1 MAVIWA
7 RINTL
12 LLLLVLLA
20 LLAVLGVFATSVR
33 GGPLDPPGA
42 PGSTDGV
49 RAPGTP
55 ISSLPFTITQPGSY
69 YLTRNLS
76 VASGNGI
83 TIDADGV
90 TLDLMGFTLSGPGS
104 NTGSYGITSD
114 PVTTRRNNTIRNGVL
129 RGWTTGVLTPNFIRS
144 TYEDLRVTD
153 NYDGLLIGSGSD
165 VRHVMSAYN
174 SLSGLVISQ
183 RDDASGGSVS
193 DSNFIRNSLD
203 GIVVDA
209 NNIWIHGNVIDSNGR
224 IAVQIAPGRS
234 WNEVTDN
241 RIVGNG
247 GGGLLEGGVLIVR
260 SSAYGNLIA
269 RNVIAGNV
277 PYAVIDFG
285 TESRIGTFVGGDAS
299 ITATNPWSNVVY

>member
-33 GGPLDPPGA
+33 GGPLDPPA
-42 PGSTDGV
+42 PPGPTDGV

-55 ISSLPFTITQPGSY
+55 ISSLPFAITQPGSY

-104 NTGSYGITSD
+104 DTGSYGITSD
-114 PVTTRRNNTIRNGVL
+114 SFTTRRNNTIRNGVL
-129 RGWTTGVLTPNFIRS
+129 RGWNTGVATPKFIRS

-153 NYDGLLIGSGSD
+153 NGWGLFIGSGSA
-165 VRHVMSAYN
+165 VRQVLAAYN
-174 SLSGLVISQ
+174 DVGLVIAQ
-183 RDDASGGSVS
+183 RDDAWGGSVS
-193 DSNFIRNSLD
+193 DSNFIRNSLY
-203 GIVVDA
+203 GILVDA
-209 NNIWIHGNVIDSNGR
+209 NNIWIHDNVIDSNGNIGVL
-224 IAVQIAPGRS
+224 IAAGS
-234 WNEVTDN
+234 SYNEVTDN

-247 GGGLLEGGVLIVR
+247 GGGSPVGGVEIG
-260 SSAYGNLIA
+260 ANATGNLIA

-277 PYAVIDFG
+277 PYAVRDFG